1 MKNADRDRIDEKLA
15 KNNLCYVLVTC
26 DTSTVDG
33 NMQVR
38 MSSQGDAALASLM
51 LQGALEIIED
61 KDQEDGQVVNSGKV
75 VALEQ

>member
-1 MKNADRDRIDEKLA
+1 MKNAERDRIDEKLA

-26 DTSTVDG
+26 DESTVDG

-38 MSSQGDAALASLM
+38 MSSQGDTALASLL

-61 KDQEDGQVVNSGKV
+61 KDQEDGPVVNSNKV
-75 VALEQ
+75 VSLEQ